1 MSKDRFINNLIEK
14 MTIEEKIGQL
24 NQEWTTNDRMAE
36 LEKMAEKGMLGSCI
50 LTDTPWA
57 GNSVQE
63 DLFIDRL
70 NKIQKAAVE
79 KSRMGIPIING
90 RDVIHGSKTIFP
102 IPLAQAASWDYDLIK
117 DAARIMSEEASYDG
131 VHWTFAPMLDI
142 CVDPRWGRVIE
153 CPGEDPYLGRM
164 FAKAS
169 IDGIQGEDM
178 KQPTSLAAC
187 AKHYIGYGA
196 SCAGRDK
203 DPCEWSEYSLRNRA
217 LPAFK
222 EAVENN
228 VATVMSSFNEISGQP
243 VTSSEYHIREILKEE
258 FKFKG
263 FVVSDWAAVERLKC
277 QGVSD
282 NDELSAKL
290 AVKAGVDMDMVDNVY
305 MNNLKQLVESGEV
318 TERVIDEAV
327 KRVLSVKYD
336 LGLFENPYFSE
347 EDNSDKFMKAE
358 YLDKAK
364 ELSLNSM
371 VLLKNNGILPLKK
384 GTLVTLSG
392 PMAEEKESLLGSW
405 HAGGR
410 AEDIVSLADGIRSMN
425 GENNVF
431 AKQTT
436 TFDGLYRFINY
447 TDTVILGLGE
457 SASVTGE
464 GNSLADITLS
474 REQINCAKFA
484 KENNK
489 KVIAVVFAGRPLAI
503 TDLMPY
509 CDAVLW
515 AWHGGTMCG
524 QAAAEIIFG
533 DFNPCGRLPITIP
546 RSTGQIPIFYNHNKN
561 ECDLNGYYE
570 NKMNYRDC
578 PSTPLFEF
586 GYGLSYTDFSY
597 DKFEIKTDTNG
608 IKISMNIKNSGK
620 YDGFDIVQC
629 YVNDVVASVS
639 RPIKELKAY
648 KKLYLKKGEEQNVML
663 EIPFKELEF
672 YNIHGKRVFENGE
685 FEIQI
690 GRSCKDIVFTQRVTV
705 KKCDDS
711 HPGRVKFF
719 L

>member
-1 MSKDRFINNLIEK
+1 
-14 MTIEEKIGQL
+14 
-24 NQEWTTNDRMAE
+24 
-36 LEKMAEKGMLGSCI
+36 
-50 LTDTPWA
+50 
-57 GNSVQE
+57 
-63 DLFIDRL
+63 
-70 NKIQKAAVE
+70 
-79 KSRMGIPIING
+79 
-90 RDVIHGSKTIFP
+90 
-102 IPLAQAASWDYDLIK
+102 
-117 DAARIMSEEASYDG
+117 
-131 VHWTFAPMLDI
+131 
-142 CVDPRWGRVIE
+142 
-153 CPGEDPYLGRM
+153 
-164 FAKAS
+164 
-169 IDGIQGEDM
+169 
-178 KQPTSLAAC
+178 
-187 AKHYIGYGA
+187 
-196 SCAGRDK
+196 
-203 DPCEWSEYSLRNRA
+203 
-217 LPAFK
+217 
-222 EAVENN
+222 
-228 VATVMSSFNEISGQP
+228 
-243 VTSSEYHIREILKEE
+243 
-258 FKFKG
+258 
-263 FVVSDWAAVERLKC
+263 
-277 QGVSD
+277 
-282 NDELSAKL
+282 
-290 AVKAGVDMDMVDNVY
+290 MDMVDNVY

-371 VLLKNNGILPLKK
+371 VLLKNNGILPLEK

-410 AEDIVSLADGIRSMN
+410 AEDVVSLADGIRNVN

-474 REQINCAKFA
+474 QEQINCAKFA
-484 KENNK
+484 KGNNK
-489 KVIAVVFAGRPLAI
+489 KVIAVIFAGRPLAI
-503 TDLMPY
+503 TDLMLY

-586 GYGLSYTDFSY
+586 GYGLSYTNFSY
-597 DKFEIKTDTNG
+597 DKCEIKTDTNG
-608 IKISMNIKNSGK
+608 IKIFMNIKNSGK

-648 KKLYLKKGEEQNVML
+648 KKLYLKKSEEQNVML

-690 GRSCKDIVFTQRVTV
+690 GRSCKDIVFTQRITINAN
-705 KKCDDS
+705 
-711 HPGRVKFF
+711 
-719 L
+719 